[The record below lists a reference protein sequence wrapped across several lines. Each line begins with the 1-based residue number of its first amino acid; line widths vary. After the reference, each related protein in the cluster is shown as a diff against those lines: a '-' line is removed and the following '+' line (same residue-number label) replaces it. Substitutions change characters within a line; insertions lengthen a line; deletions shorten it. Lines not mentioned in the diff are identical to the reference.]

1 MIYVNRNTHKYVM
14 NYNVC
19 TFTVGHGGLAI
30 KYKDEIKHF
39 KIFKDVRANLGMI
52 LALKNHLQP
61 SFKVTV
67 NSENESFTIAISQH
81 DLQTKTGFCS

>member
-14 NYNVC
+14 N
-19 TFTVGHGGLAI
+19 
-30 KYKDEIKHF
+30 EMKHF
-39 KIFKDVRANLGMI
+39 KIFKHVRANLGMI

-67 NSENESFTIAISQH
+67 NNENETFTIAMPQH
-81 DLQTKTGFCS
+81 DLQTETGFCS